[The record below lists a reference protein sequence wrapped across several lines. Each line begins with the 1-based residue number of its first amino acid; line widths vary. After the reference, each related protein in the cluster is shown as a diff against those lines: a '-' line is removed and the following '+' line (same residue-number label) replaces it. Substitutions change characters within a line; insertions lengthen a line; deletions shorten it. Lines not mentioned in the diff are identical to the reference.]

1 MESSEVTV
9 ILTSCNRFDLLRKT
23 IDSFVLH
30 NTYPIAAFY
39 VYEDSGN
46 GIPIELK
53 KLYPFIT
60 WIEPRE
66 RKGQIY
72 ALDVL
77 WSKVETEYCMNLE
90 DDWEF
95 LKPEFIE
102 KSMDILQTD
111 EKILQVWLMPLEE
124 NNVHPIQWGNYTGKF
139 PPAPMEYGVLKAGKL
154 WSGIRFNPALKRK
167 ADYDLIAP
175 FGQHTVFNPAK
186 PWKAEADIA
195 KVYTAMGYK
204 ACILPDRYIKHIG
217 DSRHV
222 N

>member
-1 MESSEVTV
+1 MTSNVTV

-23 IDSFVLH
+23 IDSFILH
-30 NTYPIAAFY
+30 NTYHIAAFY

-77 WSKVETEYCMNLE
+77 WGKVETEYAFTCE

-95 LKPEFIE
+95 LMSYFIE
-102 KSMDILQTD
+102 ASLFILQA
-111 EKILQVWLMPLEE
+111 EPKILQVWLQPLEE
-124 NNVHPIQWGNYTGKF
+124 NNVHPIKWGKD
-139 PPAPMEYGVLKAGKL
+139 YGVLGAGKL

-167 ADYDLIAP
+167 SDYDLIAP

-195 KVYTAMGYK
+195 KVYTALGFK
-204 ACILPDRYIKHIG
+204 AAILPGRYIKHIG
-217 DSRHV
+217 DGRHV

>member
-1 MESSEVTV
+1 MTSNVTV

-23 IDSFVLH
+23 IDSFILH
-30 NTYPIAAFY
+30 NTYHIAAFY

-77 WSKVETEYCMNLE
+77 WGKVETEYAFTCE

-102 KSMDILQTD
+102 KSMEILQTD
-111 EKILQVWLMPLEE
+111 EKILQVWLQPLEE
-124 NNVHPIQWGNYTGKF
+124 NNVHPIKWQSG
-139 PPAPMEYGVLKAGKL
+139 YGILSAGKL

-186 PWKAEADIA
+186 PWKAEAGIA
-195 KVYTAMGYK
+195 KVYTALGFK
-204 ACILPDRYIKHIG
+204 AAMLADRYIVHIG
-217 DSRHV
+217 KDRHV
-222 N
+222 I